1 MGGGGFVSLEFEWQ
15 AQDSAW
21 SCYSDVPIVYRTAAA
36 VMGMATCGDEGRWC
50 DELWLLWKNDQHGML
65 QVLNSVLA
73 EGFRAPIIGNDGRL
87 WDGHHRLAVALA
99 LDIEVPTRTV
109 VKCSVR

>member
-1 MGGGGFVSLEFEWQ
+1 VSLEFEWR

-21 SCYSDVPIVYRTAAA
+21 DCYNDVPIVSRTAAA
-36 VMGMATCGDEGRWC
+36 VMGMVTCGDDGPWC
-50 DELWLLWKNDQHGML
+50 DELSLLWKNDQHAML

-73 EGFRAPIIGNDGRL
+73 EGFRSPIIIGNDGRL

-109 VKCSVR
+109 AQCSE